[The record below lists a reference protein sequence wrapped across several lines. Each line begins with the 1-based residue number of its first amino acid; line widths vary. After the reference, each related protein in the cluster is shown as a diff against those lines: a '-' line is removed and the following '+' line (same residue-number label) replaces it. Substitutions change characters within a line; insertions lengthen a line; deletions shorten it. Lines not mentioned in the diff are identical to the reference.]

1 MHLQLFLQ
9 IFKCFFEAATW
20 VRLQMDLQEGLQKV
34 KIEKAWFF
42 AFADVS
48 LGFYDYLWLAAS
60 VNMGRTKKQT
70 LEEEN
75 YSSMY

>member
-1 MHLQLFLQ
+1 MGASTDGLQ
-9 IFKCFFEAATW
+9 
-20 VRLQMDLQEGLQKV
+20 VGLQKV